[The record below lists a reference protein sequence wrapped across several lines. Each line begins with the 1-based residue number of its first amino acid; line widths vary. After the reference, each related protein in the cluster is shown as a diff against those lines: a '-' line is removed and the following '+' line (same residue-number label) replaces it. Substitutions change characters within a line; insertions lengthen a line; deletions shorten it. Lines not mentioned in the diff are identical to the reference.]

1 MAIVQNFWLKGAS
14 KRLAGAV
21 IYEAM
26 GQTRARRLAES
37 VTNPRTEAQMNQ
49 RVKWANLVNLYRV
62 NSNWMKYAYETKKTT
77 QSEYNKWMSLNV
89 TNSRIYL
96 TKQLAAAGAC
106 VVDAYTITQGSLPS
120 IENTPLGNNTY
131 RSNIFTGEI
140 DDLANV
146 TVAMLSAQILASNP
160 GIREG
165 DQISLIRMSQ
175 QTNADTGV
183 PYVIVRK
190 YEMVVSISNNSLVYD
205 YLPQDI
211 MDIQA
216 TDNIFALSL
225 NLGSRVGG
233 FAWILSRTVAGKTY
247 VSTQTIVPVNNGA
260 LISLYSSDAAYR
272 AAIESYGTTED
283 AFLSSATANTSS
295 AAVIPPAI
303 VRMEFNGTS
312 FTVGSRVEGL
322 EIVEDDSVSVI
333 FNQPIRAAEG
343 DIILNTNKGII
354 RASISTVTGAT
365 VDGTVVNL
373 PTAYT
378 DVVVYDITVD
388 DTSFGQMRAQFAIR
402 NSDSQGGLE

>member
-62 NSNWMKYAYETKKTT
+62 NSDWMKYAYETKKTT

-89 TNSRIYL
+89 TDSRIYL

-106 VVDAYTITQGSLPS
+106 VVDAYTITQGSLSS
-120 IENTPLGNNTY
+120 IENTPVNNFVYVTNIYTGN
-131 RSNIFTGEI
+131 I
-140 DDLANV
+140 DDLV
-146 TVAMLSAQILASNP
+146 DITVAQLSTEIIANNP

-165 DQISLIRMSQ
+165 DQISLIRFSQ
-175 QTNADTGV
+175 QTNGDNGV

-190 YEMVVSISNNSLVYD
+190 YEMIVSTTNNSPVSN
-205 YLPQDI
+205 YLPTDI
-211 MDIQA
+211 VNCTAAGTKQV
-216 TDNIFALSL
+216 LSL
-225 NLGSRVGG
+225 ETGQRVGG
-233 FAWILSRTVAGKTY
+233 FAWILSRTLAGKTY
-247 VSTQTIVPVNNGA
+247 VSTQRIVPVNNGA

-272 AAIESYGTTED
+272 AAIESYGTAED

-295 AAVIPPAI
+295 GAAIPAAI
-303 VRMEFNGTS
+303 VRVEIKEVPYA
-312 FTVGSRVEGL
+312 VGSRIEGL
-322 EIVEDDSVSVI
+322 SLANENTISVI
-333 FNQPIRAAEG
+333 FNQPVPQAQG
-343 DIILNTNKGII
+343 DIILNTNKGTIKV
-354 RASISTVTGAT
+354 SIDEVVGSS
-365 VDGTVVNL
+365 VDGIFKDIVGTI
-373 PTAYT
+373 T
-378 DVVVYDITVD
+378 DVVVYDITVN
-388 DTSFGQMRAQFAIR
+388 DTSFGQVRAQFAIR

>member
-21 IYEAM
+21 IYDAM

-62 NSNWMKYAYETKKTT
+62 NSDWMKYAYETKKVT

-120 IENTPLGNNTY
+120 IENTNSGNLWL
-131 RSNIFTGEI
+131 SNIYTTDYLGDFEG
-140 DDLANV
+140 V
-146 TVAMLSAQILASNP
+146 TVASFTDYILKNNP

-165 DQISLIRMSQ
+165 DQLSLIRLSQ
-175 QTNADTGV
+175 QTNADNGI
-183 PYVIVRK
+183 PYVIQRRYELVFSRTNNRK
-190 YEMVVSISNNSLVYD
+190 VYD
-205 YLPQDI
+205 YLPSDI
-211 MDIQA
+211 VEA
-216 TDNIFALSL
+216 VPSGTGTVLALNIA
-225 NLGSRVGG
+225 SRVGG

-272 AAIESYGTTED
+272 AAIESYGTAED
-283 AFLSSATANTSS
+283 AFLSSASANTSS
-295 AAVIPPAI
+295 AAAVPPAI
-303 VRMEFNGTS
+303 VRVEINEVPY
-312 FTVGSRVEGL
+312 TVGSRVEGV
-322 EIVEDDSVSVI
+322 EINSDDTMSVI
-333 FNQPIRAAEG
+333 FNQPIPSAQG
-343 DIILNTNKGII
+343 NIVLNTNKGTITAAI
-354 RASISTVTGAT
+354 DKVTGSS
-365 VDGTVVNL
+365 VDGVFGKLATS
-373 PTAYT
+373 YT
-378 DVVVYDITVD
+378 DVIVYDITVD
-388 DTSFGQMRAQFAIR
+388 DTSFGQVRAQFAIR

>member
-62 NSNWMKYAYETKKTT
+62 NSDWMKYAYETKKTT

-89 TNSRIYL
+89 SNSRIYL

-106 VVDAYTITQGSLPS
+106 VVNAYTITQGSLPS
-120 IENTPLGNNTY
+120 IENTLVGTSTY
-131 RSNIFTGEI
+131 RSNIYTGEI
-140 DDLANV
+140 DDLADLTV
-146 TVAMLSAQILASNP
+146 TAFSTAILASNP

-165 DQISLIRMSQ
+165 DQISLIRLSQ

-190 YEMVVSISNNSLVYD
+190 YEMPISLTNNKLVVD
-205 YLPQDI
+205 YLPADLVVLQSAGT
-211 MDIQA
+211 M
-216 TDNIFALSL
+216 NALAIEA
-225 NLGSRVGG
+225 NNRVGG
-233 FAWILSRTVAGKTY
+233 FAWILSRTMAGKTY
-247 VSTQTIVPVNNGA
+247 VSTQSIVPVNNGA
-260 LISLYSSDAAYR
+260 LISLYSSDEAYR
-272 AAIESYGTTED
+272 AAIESYGTSED

-295 AAVIPPAI
+295 GAAIPPAV
-303 VRMEFNGTS
+303 VRIEINETP
-312 FTVGSRVEGL
+312 FTVGSRVEVAK
-322 EIVEDDSVSVI
+322 IATDDTISVI
-333 FNQPIRAAEG
+333 FNQPVPAAQG
-343 DIILNTNKGII
+343 DIILNTNKGTIQ
-354 RASISTVTGAT
+354 ASIDEVVGSS
-365 VDGTVVNL
+365 VDGIFVRL
-373 PTAYT
+373 PTTYT
-378 DVVVYDITVD
+378 DVVVYDITVN
-388 DTSFGQMRAQFAIR
+388 DTSFGQVRAQFAIR

>member
-62 NSNWMKYAYETKKTT
+62 NSDWMKYAYETKKTT

-120 IENTPLGNNTY
+120 IENTLTEDNFY
-131 RSNIFTGEI
+131 KSNLYTGTQATLVGATI
-140 DDLANV
+140 AQ
-146 TVAMLSAQILASNP
+146 LSEALLVNNP

-165 DQISLIRMSQ
+165 DQLSLIRLSQ
-175 QTNADTGV
+175 QTNSDTGI
-183 PYVIVRK
+183 PYVILRK
-190 YEMVVSISNNSLVYD
+190 YELIVNSSDTRQVFDFLPRDLVSISGTSSNYSLAID
-205 YLPQDI
+205 TGQ
-211 MDIQA
+211 
-216 TDNIFALSL
+216 
-225 NLGSRVGG
+225 RVGG

-295 AAVIPPAI
+295 AAAIPAAI
-303 VRMEFNGTS
+303 VRIEINETP
-312 FTVGSRVEGL
+312 FTVGSRVEVA
-322 EIVEDDSVSVI
+322 EIVTDDTISVI
-333 FNQPIRAAEG
+333 FNQPVPAAQG
-343 DIILNTNKGII
+343 DIILNTNKGTII
-354 RASISTVTGAT
+354 APIDEVLGSS
-365 VDGTVVNL
+365 VDGIFVNL
-373 PTAYT
+373 PTSYT
-378 DVVVYDITVD
+378 DVVVYDLTVN

>member
-62 NSNWMKYAYETKKTT
+62 NSDWMKYAYETKKTT

-89 TNSRIYL
+89 SNSRIYL

-120 IENTPLGNNTY
+120 VENTKGIQNTY
-131 RSNIFTGEI
+131 RSNIFIGEI
-140 DDLANV
+140 DSVTGV
-146 TVAMLSAQILASNP
+146 TVAQLSTEILTNNP

-165 DQISLIRMSQ
+165 DQISLIRLSQ

-190 YEMVVSISNNSLVYD
+190 YEMIVSTSNNNPVTN
-205 YLPQDI
+205 YLPSDI
-211 MDIQA
+211 VGSQSAGATQA
-216 TDNIFALSL
+216 
-225 NLGSRVGG
+225 LGLDFGERVGG
-233 FAWILSRTVAGKTY
+233 FAWILSRTIAGKTY

-260 LISLYSSDAAYR
+260 LISLYSSDAAYN

-283 AFLSSATANTSS
+283 AFLSSATANASS
-295 AAVIPPAI
+295 GAAIPAAI
-303 VRMEFNGTS
+303 VRIEIKES
-312 FTVGSRVEGL
+312 SYTVGSRVEGL
-322 EIVEDDSVSVI
+322 TLANENSISVI
-333 FNQPIRAAEG
+333 LNQPVQNSQG
-343 DIILNTNKGII
+343 DITLNTNKGILK
-354 RASISTVTGAT
+354 ASIEEIVGSS
-365 VDGTVVNL
+365 VDGIFYGITGTL
-373 PTAYT
+373 T
-378 DVVVYDITVD
+378 DVVVYDVTLN
-388 DTSFGQMRAQFAIR
+388 TTFGDLRAQFAIR

>member
-62 NSNWMKYAYETKKTT
+62 NSDWMKYAYETKKTT

-89 TNSRIYL
+89 SNSRIYL

-120 IENTPLGNNTY
+120 IENTLTSNNLHK
-131 RSNIFTGEI
+131 SNLYTGTLAELKEATVAQLSEAL
-140 DDLANV
+140 LAN
-146 TVAMLSAQILASNP
+146 NP

-165 DQISLIRMSQ
+165 DQLSLIRLSQ
-175 QTNADTGV
+175 QTNSDTGV
-183 PYVIVRK
+183 PYVILRK
-190 YEMVVSISNNSLVYD
+190 YELIINKSDTRLVFDFLPNDLVSISGSSSNY
-205 YLPQDI
+205 
-211 MDIQA
+211 
-216 TDNIFALSL
+216 ALTI
-225 NLGSRVGG
+225 GAGQRVGG
-233 FAWILSRTVAGKTY
+233 FAWILSRTIAGKTY

-295 AAVIPPAI
+295 GAAIPPAV
-303 VRMEFNGTS
+303 VRIEINETP
-312 FTVGSRVEGL
+312 FTVGSRVEVA
-322 EIVEDDSVSVI
+322 EIATDDTISVI
-333 FNQPIRAAEG
+333 FNQPIPAAQG
-343 DIILNTNKGII
+343 DIILNTNKGTI
-354 RASISTVTGAT
+354 RAIIDEVVGSS
-365 VDGTVVNL
+365 VDGIFLAL
-373 PTAYT
+373 PAEYT

-388 DTSFGQMRAQFAIR
+388 DTSFGQVRAQFAIR

>member
-62 NSNWMKYAYETKKTT
+62 NSDWMKYAYETKKTT

-89 TNSRIYL
+89 SNSRIYL

-120 IENTPLGNNTY
+120 IENTPNGVISYNTNIYTGN
-131 RSNIFTGEI
+131 I
-140 DDLANV
+140 DDLADI
-146 TVAMLSAQILASNP
+146 TVAQLATEIIANNP

-165 DQISLIRMSQ
+165 DQISLIRFSQ
-175 QTNADTGV
+175 QTNVDNGV

-190 YEMVVSISNNSLVYD
+190 YEMIVSTTNNNPVSN
-205 YLPQDI
+205 YLPTDI
-211 MDIQA
+211 VNCMA
-216 TDNIFALSL
+216 AGTKHV
-225 NLGSRVGG
+225 LGLETGQRVGG
-233 FAWILSRTVAGKTY
+233 FAWILSRTLAGKTY
-247 VSTQTIVPVNNGA
+247 VSTQKIVPVNNGA

-283 AFLSSATANTSS
+283 AFLSSATANTSN
-295 AAVIPPAI
+295 AAAIPPAI
-303 VRMEFNGTS
+303 VRMEINEIP
-312 FTVGSRVEGL
+312 FTVGERVEL
-322 EIVEDDSVSVI
+322 ELVSPEDPVLVV
-333 FNQPIRAAEG
+333 FNQPIPAAQG
-343 DIILNTNKGII
+343 DVVLNTNKGTI
-354 RASISTVTGAT
+354 RATIDGVSGSSVNATLTGFS
-365 VDGTVVNL
+365 L
-373 PTAYT
+373 AYNN
-378 DVVVYDITVD
+378 VVVYDITVN
-388 DTSFGQMRAQFAIR
+388 DTSFGQVRAQFAIR

>member
-120 IENTPLGNNTY
+120 IENIMGETGVYLTNIYT
-131 RSNIFTGEI
+131 SNISNLTETTVSTFTQ
-140 DDLANV
+140 
-146 TVAMLSAQILASNP
+146 TVLQNNP

-165 DQISLIRMSQ
+165 DQISLIRLSQ
-175 QTNADTGV
+175 QTNGDNGI
-183 PYVIVRK
+183 PYVIQRR
-190 YEMVVSISNNSLVYD
+190 YELVLSSTNSRMVTD
-205 YLPQDI
+205 YLPSEIVNVIGNGTGQVLG
-211 MDIQA
+211 
-216 TDNIFALSL
+216 LS
-225 NLGSRVGG
+225 LGSRVGG
-233 FAWILSRTVAGKTY
+233 FAWILSRTIAGKTY
-247 VSTQTIVPVNNGA
+247 VSTQSIVPVNNGA

-272 AAIESYGTTED
+272 AAIESYGSAED
-283 AFLSSATANTSS
+283 AFLSSASANTSS
-295 AAVIPPAI
+295 GAAIPPAI
-303 VRMEFNGTS
+303 VRIEIKEVPY
-312 FTVGSRVEGL
+312 TVGSRVEGL
-322 EIVEDDSVSVI
+322 SLANENTISAI
-333 FNQPIRAAEG
+333 FNQPVPQAQG
-343 DIILNTNKGII
+343 DIILNTNKGTIK
-354 RASISTVTGAT
+354 ASIDEVVGSSVDAIFTGI
-365 VDGTVVNL
+365 VGTL
-373 PTAYT
+373 T
-378 DVVVYDITVD
+378 DVVVYDILVD
-388 DTSFGQMRAQFAIR
+388 DTSFGQVRAQFAIR

>member
-106 VVDAYTITQGSLPS
+106 IVDAYTITQGSLPS
-120 IENTPLGNNTY
+120 IENIMGETGVYLTNIYT
-131 RSNIFTGEI
+131 SNISDLSETTVSSFTQ
-140 DDLANV
+140 
-146 TVAMLSAQILASNP
+146 TVLQNNP

-165 DQISLIRMSQ
+165 DQISLIRLSQ
-175 QTNADTGV
+175 QTNGDNGV
-183 PYVIVRK
+183 PYVIQRR
-190 YEMVVSISNNSLVYD
+190 YELVLSSTNSRMVTD
-205 YLPQDI
+205 YLPSEIVDVIGNGSGQVLG
-211 MDIQA
+211 
-216 TDNIFALSL
+216 LS
-225 NLGSRVGG
+225 LGSRVGG
-233 FAWILSRTVAGKTY
+233 FAWILSRTIAGKTY
-247 VSTQTIVPVNNGA
+247 VSTQSIVPVNNGA

-272 AAIESYGTTED
+272 AAIESYGSAED
-283 AFLSSATANTSS
+283 AFLSSASANTSS
-295 AAVIPPAI
+295 GAAIPPAI
-303 VRMEFNGTS
+303 VRIEIKGEPY
-312 FTVGSRVEGL
+312 TVGSRVEGL
-322 EIVEDDSVSVI
+322 SLANENTISAI
-333 FNQPIRAAEG
+333 FNQPVPQAQG
-343 DIILNTNKGII
+343 DIILNTNKGTIK
-354 RASISTVTGAT
+354 ASIDEVVGSSVDAIFTGI
-365 VDGTVVNL
+365 VGTL
-373 PTAYT
+373 T
-378 DVVVYDITVD
+378 DVVVYDILVD
-388 DTSFGQMRAQFAIR
+388 DTSFGQVRAQFAIR

>member
-62 NSNWMKYAYETKKTT
+62 NSDWMKYAYETKKTT

-120 IENTPLGNNTY
+120 IENTQGEPGVYLT
-131 RSNIFTGEI
+131 NIYIGDI
-140 DDLANV
+140 DTIFDF
-146 TVAMLSAQILASNP
+146 TVAQLSAEIVANNP

-165 DQISLIRMSQ
+165 DQLSLIRLSQ
-175 QTNADTGV
+175 QTNADSGV

-190 YEMVVSISNNSLVYD
+190 YEMIVSTSNNNPITN
-205 YLPQDI
+205 YLPSDI
-211 MDIQA
+211 VAPQPSGS
-216 TDNIFALSL
+216 TGVLGLNI
-225 NLGSRVGG
+225 GSRVGG
-233 FAWILSRTVAGKTY
+233 FAWILSRTIAGKTY
-247 VSTQTIVPVNNGA
+247 VSTQSIVPVNNGA

-295 AAVIPPAI
+295 SAAIPPAI
-303 VRMEFNGTS
+303 VRIEIS
-312 FTVGSRVEGL
+312 DISYTVGSRVEVD
-322 EIVEDDSVSVI
+322 EISDSDKMSVY
-333 FNQPIRAAEG
+333 FNQPIPKAQG
-343 DIILNTNKGII
+343 NVTLNTNKGVI
-354 RASISTVTGAT
+354 RASIDQTIESQITADFTGLT
-365 VDGTVVNL
+365 TSLLN
-373 PTAYT
+373 
-378 DVVVYDITVD
+378 VVVYDITVE
-388 DTSFGQMRAQFAIR
+388 TSLGDIRAQFAIR

>member
-62 NSNWMKYAYETKKTT
+62 NSDWMKYAYETKKTT

-120 IENTPLGNNTY
+120 IENTPNGVSYYNT
-131 RSNIFTGEI
+131 NIYIGEV
-140 DDLANV
+140 DDLATT
-146 TVAMLSAQILASNP
+146 TVAQLSKEILVNNP

-165 DQISLIRMSQ
+165 DQISLIRLSQ
-175 QTNADTGV
+175 QTNSDTGV
-183 PYVIVRK
+183 PYVILRK
-190 YEMVVSISNNSLVYD
+190 YEILISTTNNNPVFN
-205 YLPQDI
+205 YLPSDLVVVMSAGTRNVLAFDTGQ
-211 MDIQA
+211 
-216 TDNIFALSL
+216 
-225 NLGSRVGG
+225 RVGG
-233 FAWILSRTVAGKTY
+233 FAWILSRTISGKTY
-247 VSTQTIVPVNNGA
+247 VSTQTIIPVNNGA

-283 AFLSSATANTSS
+283 AFLSSASANTSS
-295 AAVIPPAI
+295 GAAIPPAI
-303 VRMEFNGTS
+303 LHVDFGTNS
-312 FTVGSRVEGL
+312 FAVGSRVEGL
-322 EIVEDDSVSVI
+322 SLANDNDVTLW
-333 FNQPIRAAEG
+333 FNQPIPSAEG
-343 DIILNTNKGII
+343 YISLNTNKGVI
-354 RASISTVTGAT
+354 RAQIDE
-365 VDGTVVNL
+365 VDGSSINGIFSGITGTL
-373 PTAYT
+373 T
-378 DVVVYDITVD
+378 DVVVYDITVP
-388 DTSFGQMRAQFAIR
+388 TSLGDVRAQFAIR

>member
-1 MAIVQNFWLKGAS
+1 MAIVQNFWLDGAS

-21 IYEAM
+21 IYNAM
-26 GQTRARRLAES
+26 GQTRARRLAAS

-120 IENTPLGNNTY
+120 IENTPKGEGEWTT
-131 RSNIFTGEI
+131 NIYTTGVG
-140 DDLANV
+140 DLEET
-146 TVAMLSAQILASNP
+146 TVASFTEKILQSNP

-165 DQISLIRMSQ
+165 DQLSLIRLSQ
-175 QTNADTGV
+175 QTNGDNGV
-183 PYVIVRK
+183 PYVIQRR
-190 YEMVVSISNNSLVYD
+190 YELIFSRTNNRMVTD
-205 YLPQDI
+205 YLPADI
-211 MDIQA
+211 IETA
-216 TDNIFALSL
+216 SSGNGTVLSL

-233 FAWILSRTVAGKTY
+233 FAWILSRTIAGKTY

-272 AAIESYGTTED
+272 AAIESYGTSND
-283 AFLSSATANTSS
+283 AFLSSVSASS
-295 AAVIPPAI
+295 SSGASIPAAI
-303 VRMEFNGTS
+303 VRVEIKGVPY
-312 FTVGSRVEGL
+312 TVGSRVEGL
-322 EIVEDDSVSVI
+322 SLANDNTISVI
-333 FNQPIRAAEG
+333 FNQPVPQAQG
-343 DIILNTNKGII
+343 DIILNTNKGTIK
-354 RASISTVTGAT
+354 ASIDEVVGSS
-365 VDGTVVNL
+365 VDGLFVAITG
-373 PTAYT
+373 TIT

-388 DTSFGQMRAQFAIR
+388 DTSFGQVRAQFAIR
-402 NSDSQGGLE
+402 NSDSQGGIE

>member
-62 NSNWMKYAYETKKTT
+62 NSDWMKYAYETKKTT

-89 TNSRIYL
+89 TNSQIYL

-120 IENTPLGNNTY
+120 VENTPQANNVY
-131 RSNIFTGEI
+131 RSNIYTGEL
-140 DDLANV
+140 DELGDV
-146 TVAMLSAQILASNP
+146 TVAQLSTQILASNP

-165 DQISLIRMSQ
+165 DQISLIRLSQ
-175 QTNADTGV
+175 QTNADTGI

-190 YEMVVSISNNSLVYD
+190 YEMVVSRTNNSLVYD
-205 YLPQDI
+205 YLPRDI
-211 MDIQA
+211 VGIQSSG
-216 TDNIFALSL
+216 NIHAMIIG
-225 NLGSRVGG
+225 LGTSVGG

-272 AAIESYGTTED
+272 AAVESYGTSED
-283 AFLSSATANTSS
+283 AFLSSASAKTSS
-295 AAVIPPAI
+295 GAAIPPAI
-303 VRMEFNGTS
+303 LHVDFGPNS
-312 FTVGSRVEGL
+312 FAVGSRVEGL
-322 EIVEDDSVSVI
+322 SLANDNDVTVW
-333 FNQPIRAAEG
+333 FNQPIPSAEG
-343 DIILNTNKGII
+343 YISLNTNKGVV
-354 RASISTVTGAT
+354 RAQIDEVDNSSVNGIFAGITGT
-365 VDGTVVNL
+365 LTN
-373 PTAYT
+373 
-378 DVVVYDITVD
+378 VVVYDITVP
-388 DTSFGQMRAQFAIR
+388 TVFGSVRAQFAIR

>member
-62 NSNWMKYAYETKKTT
+62 NSDWMKYAYETKKTT

-120 IENTPLGNNTY
+120 IENTLTSDNLY
-131 RSNIFTGEI
+131 KSNLYTGTLAELEEATI
-140 DDLANV
+140 AQLSEALLAN
-146 TVAMLSAQILASNP
+146 NP

-165 DQISLIRMSQ
+165 DQLSLIRLSQ
-175 QTNADTGV
+175 QTNSDTGV
-183 PYVIVRK
+183 PYVILRK
-190 YEMVVSISNNSLVYD
+190 YELIVNKSDTRLVFDFLPKDLVSIGGSSSNY
-205 YLPQDI
+205 
-211 MDIQA
+211 
-216 TDNIFALSL
+216 ALAI
-225 NLGSRVGG
+225 GVGQRVGG
-233 FAWILSRTVAGKTY
+233 FAWILSRTIAGKTY
-247 VSTQTIVPVNNGA
+247 VSTQAIVPVNNGA

-272 AAIESYGTTED
+272 AAIESYGTSED
-283 AFLSSATANTSS
+283 AFLSSVTANTSS
-295 AAVIPPAI
+295 GAAIPPAV
-303 VRMEFNGTS
+303 VRIEINETP
-312 FTVGSRVEGL
+312 FTVGSRVEVAK
-322 EIVEDDSVSVI
+322 IATDDTISVI
-333 FNQPIRAAEG
+333 FNQPIPAAQG
-343 DIILNTNKGII
+343 DIILNTNKGTI
-354 RASISTVTGAT
+354 RASIDEVISSS
-365 VDGTVVNL
+365 VDGIFVRLET
-373 PTAYT
+373 TYT
-378 DVVVYDITVD
+378 DVVVYDITVN
-388 DTSFGQMRAQFAIR
+388 DTSFGQVRAQFAIR